1 MLLLIKVTPSNLTV
15 TLIEEE
21 IYCKFFL
28 LAHGTCF
35 IFFSWSNCLFASRT
49 LIFCC
54 WLWANLRH
62 PVLTSSVWL
71 EKNLHG
77 TELAVETCRC
87 NVGFELFWAASL
99 KPQSVSGCFHSRCK
113 GILEDRN
120 KNLYVKGGIWW
131 SSEGKFNRAE
141 SLPICCWECIFN
153 WKGCCKSCIQ
163 VYNLKDRKYN
173 NAMYF
178 SSFFFCSTLKAWV
191 ELWLG
196 EGFCLRLAGKLWL
209 ACQSW

>member
-35 IFFSWSNCLFASRT
+35 FFFLKQLSFCFSNSNLLL
-49 LIFCC
+49 LIVSYCKAPTVHFICVF
-54 WLWANLRH
+54 RK
-62 PVLTSSVWL
+62 S
-71 EKNLHG
+71 LHR

-87 NVGFELFWAASL
+87 NVGFELFWVASL
-99 KPQSVSGCFHSRCK
+99 KPQSVSGCFLSRCK
-113 GILEDRN
+113 GILEDRS
-120 KNLYVKGGIWW
+120 KNFYVKGGIWW

-141 SLPICCWECIFN
+141 SLPMICCWECIFN

-163 VYNLKDRKYN
+163 VYNLKDKI
-173 NAMYF
+173 
-178 SSFFFCSTLKAWV
+178 
-191 ELWLG
+191 
-196 EGFCLRLAGKLWL
+196 
-209 ACQSW
+209 